1 MPIGPQL
8 LRDSH
13 NLWDGFKIAFRLSD
27 VLSEGTSPR
36 RAVDTFPRRRDLADA
51 GFAEA
56 RWFVICRVTP
66 MPAPTSRPNDDPAAD
81 AALLLIRLGL
91 IVLTFAVP
99 LSAVVSRRAIFT
111 LLPIG
116 AGLLLVASTLLPR
129 LPLGRRLAD
138 ALSTAAGLASLCL
151 LAWSATSIIWTP
163 FPIDAAQRWGKEA
176 GTVILVG
183 LAIALLPER
192 TRTSNLYLFPLGLV
206 PAALATAAAASG
218 LIGSQALG
226 LFHDADTTLE
236 RAVISLV
243 VLVWPALGALAVR
256 ERWSSAALLVVG
268 ITLSAMAAWTPV
280 ALAALA
286 MGALAFAAATLSPV
300 RVGRAFGVLAAA
312 VLLLA
317 PVIPFVF
324 GPAIDRLAPELGA
337 RFPEIAGTGRLFHL
351 WADVV
356 AAQPLRLI
364 TGHGL
369 DLAARGAFLGYL
381 PLEIP
386 RSLAFEIWYDLGL
399 VGAVAAAALA
409 YGGFAAAGRTSLAVA
424 PFLIAELVSG
434 LTFALWGLDTTEL
447 WWVTLLSVG
456 AIAFATV
463 IRGEYRTDRPSARI
477 MPEIDMPVRRQVR
490 S

>member
-1 MPIGPQL
+1 
-8 LRDSH
+8 
-13 NLWDGFKIAFRLSD
+13 
-27 VLSEGTSPR
+27 
-36 RAVDTFPRRRDLADA
+36 
-51 GFAEA
+51 
-56 RWFVICRVTP
+56 
-66 MPAPTSRPNDDPAAD
+66 MPAPTSRPIDDPAAD

-91 IVLTFAVP
+91 IVLAFAVP

-129 LPLGRRLAD
+129 LPVGRRLAD
-138 ALSTAAGLASLCL
+138 ALTTAAGLASLCL
-151 LAWSATSIIWTP
+151 LAWSAASIIWTP
-163 FPIDAAQRWGKEA
+163 FPIDAAQRWVKEA
-176 GTVILVG
+176 GTIILVG

-206 PAALATAAAASG
+206 PAALATGAAASG

-226 LFHDADTTLE
+226 LFQDADTTLE

-300 RVGRAFGVLAAA
+300 RVGQVFGLLAAA

-317 PVIPFVF
+317 PGIPFVF
-324 GPAIDRLAPELGA
+324 GPAIDRLAPALGD
-337 RFPEIAGTGRLFHL
+337 RLPEVAGTGRLFHL

-369 DLAARGAFLGYL
+369 DLAARGAVLGYL
-381 PLEIP
+381 PPEIP
-386 RSLAFEIWYDLGL
+386 RSLAFEIWYDLGI
-399 VGAVAAAALA
+399 VGAAAAAALA
-409 YGGFAAAGRTSLAVA
+409 YGGFAAAGRTSPAVA

-456 AIAFATV
+456 ALAFATV

-477 MPEIDMPVRRQVR
+477 MPEVDVPVRRQAR